1 MKYRR
6 SIVICAALVAVSL
19 VCGCISNVPIL
30 PRYRPVDKRD
40 GRIFCYTRDFVDG
53 NGHQI
58 CFFRQPLEAL
68 MLGGNGQWGITP
80 VQLVVGVFVGV
91 PLALADWFV
100 TSPVVDTV
108 LLPYDIKCSF
118 QSDNGGES
126 LQIPHPRNPQIQ
138 GGAQ

>member
-1 MKYRR
+1 MKRR
-6 SIVICAALVAVSL
+6 RFIVFCIALVAVSL

-53 NGHQI
+53 NGHQV

-68 MLGGNGQWGITP
+68 MPGGNGQWGITP
-80 VQLVVGVFVGV
+80 VQLVVGVFFGV
-91 PLALADWFV
+91 PLALADWFIA
-100 TSPVVDTV
+100 SPVVDTV

-118 QSDNGGES
+118 QSDDGGES
-126 LQIPHPRNPQIQ
+126 SQIPHPRNTQIQ
-138 GGAQ
+138 GGVQ

>member
-58 CFFRQPLEAL
+58 CFFRQHLEAL

-91 PLALADWFV
+91 PLALADWFIA
-100 TSPVVDTV
+100 SPVVDTV

-118 QSDNGGES
+118 QSDDEVES
-126 LQIPHPRNPQIQ
+126 PSISHP
-138 GGAQ
+138 